1 MEQDP
6 RHSWCSQD
14 WPDVRIRWA
23 ASERNDSQPPI
34 HTTYGPGDLHVKLL
48 LQVRTT
54 LPYQVR
60 CKSCLWEALGRAG
73 AVLSWLGLA
82 EDRESL
88 CRCVGRQ
95 FRVCRRGPSEPLVS
109 SDLGLFYPPLELW
122 EVELWKPG
130 WSSARAKTLMRD
142 PSILLAKLSRTRG
155 NWSVNKFGNKG
166 PRVRALDAVSRA
178 KGTCG

>member
-1 MEQDP
+1 M
-6 RHSWCSQD
+6 
-14 WPDVRIRWA
+14 
-23 ASERNDSQPPI
+23 
-34 HTTYGPGDLHVKLL
+34 
-48 LQVRTT
+48 
-54 LPYQVR
+54 LPHQVR

-82 EDRESL
+82 EDKESL
-88 CRCVGRQ
+88 CRCAGRQ

-109 SDLGLFYPPLELW
+109 SDLGLFYPPPELW

-130 WSSARAKTLMRD
+130 WSSARAETWMRD

-178 KGTCG
+178 KGTCGWHRRYTSRWPPVPTTARSGTASCLWVSFQ